1 MFSSVCSIRSAQC
14 AALIALA
21 AVVGLSRFEPTSQ
34 PEPDTAGASSVTRSV
49 PRHSSF
55 SHPLASRAFGL
66 LAHAIGLYREAFVR
80 PTFISSP
87 LADEPTA
94 RARAL
99 GRPPLGCSSAD
110 PIVSVRRA
118 DFPVDAFAFSHPPD
132 RESAAVR
139 PHRLPFAVG
148 PPPPHATP
156 PHRAAGTSVPK
167 DVTARWPMYTP
178 VVPFSVSP
186 VARVACCQLVGQHL
200 AALKF
205 LPSFALRGEPAP
217 FPTSVRFRL
226 PLGASGLSDACL
238 FSFST

>member
-1 MFSSVCSIRSAQC
+1 MFPSVCSIRSAQC

-66 LAHAIGLYREAFVR
+66 LAHAIGLYREVFVR

-87 LADEPTA
+87 LADESTA
-94 RARAL
+94 RALA
-99 GRPPLGCSSAD
+99 RPPLGCSSAD
-110 PIVSVRRA
+110 PIVSARRA

-139 PHRLPFAVG
+139 QHRLPFAVG

-167 DVTARWPMYTP
+167 DVTARCPMVTL
-178 VVPFSVSP
+178 VVSLSLSP

-205 LPSFALRGEPAP
+205 LPSSALRGEPAP
-217 FPTSVRFRL
+217 LPTSVRFRL
-226 PLGASGLSDACL
+226 PLGASGLSDTRL

>member
-1 MFSSVCSIRSAQC
+1 MFPSVCSIRSAQC

-34 PEPDTAGASSVTRSV
+34 PEPDTAAASSVTRSV

-66 LAHAIGLYREAFVR
+66 LAHAIGLYREVFVR

-87 LADEPTA
+87 LADESTA
-94 RARAL
+94 RALA
-99 GRPPLGCSSAD
+99 RPPLGCSSAD
-110 PIVSVRRA
+110 PIVSARRA

-139 PHRLPFAVG
+139 QHRLPFAVG

-167 DVTARWPMYTP
+167 DVTARCPMVP
-178 VVPFSVSP
+178 LVVPLSLSP

-205 LPSFALRGEPAP
+205 LPSSALRGEPAP
-217 FPTSVRFRL
+217 LPTSVRFRL
-226 PLGASGLSDACL
+226 PLGASGLSDTRL

>member
-1 MFSSVCSIRSAQC
+1 MFPCVCSIRSAQC

-34 PEPDTAGASSVTRSV
+34 PEPDTAGTSSVTRSV
-49 PRHSSF
+49 PRHPSF
-55 SHPLASRAFGL
+55 SRAFGL
-66 LAHAIGLYREAFVR
+66 LAHAIGFYREVFVR

-94 RARAL
+94 GAL
-99 GRPPLGCSSAD
+99 VRPPLGCSSAE

-118 DFPVDAFAFSHPPD
+118 DFLLDAFAFSHPQD
-132 RESAAVR
+132 RESTAVR
-139 PHRLPFAVG
+139 QHRFPFAVG
-148 PPPPHATP
+148 PPSPHVTP

-178 VVPFSVSP
+178 VVPLSVSP
-186 VARVACCQLVGQHL
+186 VARVACCQLVGQRL

-226 PLGASGLSDACL
+226 SLGASGRRDACL

>member
-1 MFSSVCSIRSAQC
+1 MFPSVCSIRSAQC

-34 PEPDTAGASSVTRSV
+34 PEPDTAGTSSGTRSV
-49 PRHSSF
+49 PRHPSF
-55 SHPLASRAFGL
+55 SRAFGL
-66 LAHAIGLYREAFVR
+66 LAHAIGFYREVFVR

-94 RARAL
+94 GAL
-99 GRPPLGCSSAD
+99 VRPPLGCSSAE

-118 DFPVDAFAFSHPPD
+118 DFLLDAFAFSHPQD
-132 RESAAVR
+132 RESTAVR
-139 PHRLPFAVG
+139 QHRFPFAVG
-148 PPPPHATP
+148 PPSPHVTP

-178 VVPFSVSP
+178 VVPLSVSP
-186 VARVACCQLVGQHL
+186 VARVACCQLVGQRL

-226 PLGASGLSDACL
+226 SLGASGLSDACL

>member
-1 MFSSVCSIRSAQC
+1 MFPSVCSIRSAQC

-34 PEPDTAGASSVTRSV
+34 PEPDTAGTSSGTRSV
-49 PRHSSF
+49 PRHPSF
-55 SHPLASRAFGL
+55 SRAFGL
-66 LAHAIGLYREAFVR
+66 LAHAIGLYREVFVR
-80 PTFISSP
+80 PAFISSP
-87 LADEPTA
+87 PADESTA
-94 RARAL
+94 RALA
-99 GRPPLGCSSAD
+99 RPPLGCSSAD

-118 DFPVDAFAFSHPPD
+118 DFPVDACAFSHPQD
-132 RESAAVR
+132 LRSSAVR
-139 PHRLPFAVG
+139 PHRFPFAVG
-148 PPPPHATP
+148 PPSPHVTP

-167 DVTARWPMYTP
+167 DVTARCPMVTL
-178 VVPFSVSP
+178 VVPLSLSP
-186 VARVACCQLVGQHL
+186 VARVACCQLVGQRL

-205 LPSFALRGEPAP
+205 PPSFALRGEPAP

>member
-1 MFSSVCSIRSAQC
+1 MFPSVCSIRSAQC

-34 PEPDTAGASSVTRSV
+34 PEPDTAGTSSVTRSV
-49 PRHSSF
+49 PRHPSF
-55 SHPLASRAFGL
+55 SRAFGL
-66 LAHAIGLYREAFVR
+66 LAHAIGFYREVFVR

-94 RARAL
+94 GAL
-99 GRPPLGCSSAD
+99 VRPPLGCSSAE

-118 DFPVDAFAFSHPPD
+118 DFLLDAFAFSHPQD
-132 RESAAVR
+132 RESTAVR
-139 PHRLPFAVG
+139 QHRFPFAVG
-148 PPPPHATP
+148 PPSPHVTP

-167 DVTARWPMYTP
+167 DVTARWSIYAP
-178 VVPFSVSP
+178 VVPLSVSP

-205 LPSFALRGEPAP
+205 LPSSALRGEPAP

-226 PLGASGLSDACL
+226 SLGASGLSDACL

>member
-66 LAHAIGLYREAFVR
+66 LAHAIGLYREVFVR
-80 PTFISSP
+80 LTFISSP
-87 LADEPTA
+87 PADESTA
-94 RARAL
+94 RALA
-99 GRPPLGCSSAD
+99 RPPLGCSSAD

-118 DFPVDAFAFSHPPD
+118 DFPVDACAFSHPQD
-132 RESAAVR
+132 LRSSAVR
-139 PHRLPFAVG
+139 PHRFPFAVG
-148 PPPPHATP
+148 PPSPHVTP

-167 DVTARWPMYTP
+167 DVTARCPMVTL
-178 VVPFSVSP
+178 VVPLSLSP
-186 VARVACCQLVGQHL
+186 VARVACCQLVGQRL

-205 LPSFALRGEPAP
+205 PPSFALRGEPAP

>member
-1 MFSSVCSIRSAQC
+1 MFPSVCSIRSAQC

-34 PEPDTAGASSVTRSV
+34 PEPDTAAASSVTRSV

-66 LAHAIGLYREAFVR
+66 LAHAIGLYREVFVR

-87 LADEPTA
+87 LADESTA
-94 RARAL
+94 RALA
-99 GRPPLGCSSAD
+99 RPPLGCSSAD
-110 PIVSVRRA
+110 PIVSARRA

-139 PHRLPFAVG
+139 QHRLPFAVG

-167 DVTARWPMYTP
+167 DVTARCPMVTL
-178 VVPFSVSP
+178 VVSLSLSP

-205 LPSFALRGEPAP
+205 LPSSALRGEPAP
-217 FPTSVRFRL
+217 LPTSVRFRL
-226 PLGASGLSDACL
+226 PLGASGLSDTRL

>member
-66 LAHAIGLYREAFVR
+66 LAHAIGLYREVFVR

-94 RARAL
+94 NLDSVTGGQILAL
-99 GRPPLGCSSAD
+99 MKELNHQEGVTFLFSTHDHRVMELANRIIQVQDGR
-110 PIVSVRRA
+110 IVDDGGVGQNPTPA
-118 DFPVDAFAFSHPPD
+118 AAPTT
-132 RESAAVR
+132 SAAAAS
-139 PHRLPFAVG
+139 AV
-148 PPPPHATP
+148 H
-156 PHRAAGTSVPK
+156 
-167 DVTARWPMYTP
+167 
-178 VVPFSVSP
+178 
-186 VARVACCQLVGQHL
+186 
-200 AALKF
+200 
-205 LPSFALRGEPAP
+205 
-217 FPTSVRFRL
+217 
-226 PLGASGLSDACL
+226 
-238 FSFST
+238 

>member
-49 PRHSSF
+49 PRHPSF
-55 SHPLASRAFGL
+55 SHAFGL
-66 LAHAIGLYREAFVR
+66 LAHAIGLYREAFIR
-80 PTFISSP
+80 PAFISTRP
-87 LADEPTA
+87 ADESTA
-94 RARAL
+94 RSLSRS
-99 GRPPLGCSSAD
+99 PLGCSSAD

-139 PHRLPFAVG
+139 QHRFPFAVG
-148 PPPPHATP
+148 PPSPHVTP

-167 DVTARWPMYTP
+167 DVTARWPMGSP
-178 VVPFSVSP
+178 VVPFSFPP
-186 VARVACCQLVGQHL
+186 VARLACCQFAGQRL

-205 LPSFALRGEPAP
+205 PPSFALRGEPAP

>member
-34 PEPDTAGASSVTRSV
+34 PEPDTAGTSSVTRSV

-55 SHPLASRAFGL
+55 SRAFGL
-66 LAHAIGLYREAFVR
+66 LAHAIGLYREVFVR
-80 PTFISSP
+80 PAFISSP
-87 LADEPTA
+87 PADEPTA
-94 RARAL
+94 RALA
-99 GRPPLGCSSAD
+99 RPPLGCSSAD
-110 PIVSVRRA
+110 PIFSARRT
-118 DFPVDAFAFSHPPD
+118 DLPGDSCAFSHPPD
-132 RESAAVR
+132 RESAAFR
-139 PHRLPFAVG
+139 PHRFPFAVG
-148 PPPPHATP
+148 PPSPHVTP

-186 VARVACCQLVGQHL
+186 VARVACCQFVGQHL

-217 FPTSVRFRL
+217 VPTSVRFRL
-226 PLGASGLSDACL
+226 SRGASGLSDACL

>member
-1 MFSSVCSIRSAQC
+1 MFPSVCSIRSAQC

-34 PEPDTAGASSVTRSV
+34 PEPDTAGTSSVTRSV

-55 SHPLASRAFGL
+55 SRAFGL
-66 LAHAIGLYREAFVR
+66 LAHAIGLYREVFVR
-80 PTFISSP
+80 PAFISSP
-87 LADEPTA
+87 PADESTA
-94 RARAL
+94 RALA
-99 GRPPLGCSSAD
+99 RPPLGCSSAE

-118 DFPVDAFAFSHPPD
+118 DFLLDAFAFSHPQD
-132 RESAAVR
+132 RESTAVR
-139 PHRLPFAVG
+139 QHRFPFAVG
-148 PPPPHATP
+148 PPSPHVTP

-167 DVTARWPMYTP
+167 DVTARWSIYAP
-178 VVPFSVSP
+178 VVPLSVSP
-186 VARVACCQLVGQHL
+186 VARVACCQLVGQRL

-226 PLGASGLSDACL
+226 SLGASGLSDACL

>member
-1 MFSSVCSIRSAQC
+1 MFPSVCSIRSAQC

-34 PEPDTAGASSVTRSV
+34 PEPDTAGTSSVTRSV
-49 PRHSSF
+49 PRHPSF
-55 SHPLASRAFGL
+55 SRAFGL
-66 LAHAIGLYREAFVR
+66 LAHAIGFYREVFVR

-94 RARAL
+94 GAL
-99 GRPPLGCSSAD
+99 VRPPLGCSSAE

-118 DFPVDAFAFSHPPD
+118 DFLRDAFAFSHPQD
-132 RESAAVR
+132 RESTAVR
-139 PHRLPFAVG
+139 QHRFPFAVG
-148 PPPPHATP
+148 PPSPHVTP

-167 DVTARWPMYTP
+167 DVTARWPMVTP
-178 VVPFSVSP
+178 VVPLSVSP

-205 LPSFALRGEPAP
+205 LPSSALRGEPAP

-226 PLGASGLSDACL
+226 SLGASGLSDACL

>member
-34 PEPDTAGASSVTRSV
+34 PEPDTAGTSSGTRSV
-49 PRHSSF
+49 PRHPSF
-55 SHPLASRAFGL
+55 SRAFGL
-66 LAHAIGLYREAFVR
+66 LAHAIGFYREVFVR

-94 RARAL
+94 GAL
-99 GRPPLGCSSAD
+99 VRPPLGCSSAE

-118 DFPVDAFAFSHPPD
+118 DFLLDAFAFSHPQD
-132 RESAAVR
+132 RESTAVR
-139 PHRLPFAVG
+139 QHRFPFAVG
-148 PPPPHATP
+148 PPSPHVTP

-167 DVTARWPMYTP
+167 DVTARWPMVTP
-178 VVPFSVSP
+178 VVPLSVSP
-186 VARVACCQLVGQHL
+186 VARVACCQLVGQRL

-226 PLGASGLSDACL
+226 SLGASGLSDACL

>member
-34 PEPDTAGASSVTRSV
+34 PEPDTAGTSSVTRSV
-49 PRHSSF
+49 PLHPSF
-55 SHPLASRAFGL
+55 SRAFGL
-66 LAHAIGLYREAFVR
+66 LAHAIGFYREVFVR

-94 RARAL
+94 GAL
-99 GRPPLGCSSAD
+99 VRPPLGCSSAE

-118 DFPVDAFAFSHPPD
+118 DFLLDAFAFSHPQD
-132 RESAAVR
+132 RESTAVR
-139 PHRLPFAVG
+139 QHRFPFAVG
-148 PPPPHATP
+148 PPSPHVTP

-167 DVTARWPMYTP
+167 DVTARWSIYAP
-178 VVPFSVSP
+178 VVPLSVSP

-205 LPSFALRGEPAP
+205 LPSSALRGEPAP

-226 PLGASGLSDACL
+226 SLGASGLSDACL

>member
-1 MFSSVCSIRSAQC
+1 MFPSVCSIRSAQC

-34 PEPDTAGASSVTRSV
+34 PEPDTAGTSSVTRSV
-49 PRHSSF
+49 PRHPSF
-55 SHPLASRAFGL
+55 SRAFGL
-66 LAHAIGLYREAFVR
+66 LAHAIGTYREVFVR
-80 PTFISSP
+80 PTFISNP

-94 RARAL
+94 GAL
-99 GRPPLGCSSAD
+99 VRPPLGCSSAE

-118 DFPVDAFAFSHPPD
+118 DFLLDAFAFSHPQD
-132 RESAAVR
+132 RESTAVR
-139 PHRLPFAVG
+139 QHRFPFAVG
-148 PPPPHATP
+148 PPSPHVTP

-167 DVTARWPMYTP
+167 DVTARWPMVTP
-178 VVPFSVSP
+178 VVPLSVSP

-205 LPSFALRGEPAP
+205 LPSSALRGEPAP

-226 PLGASGLSDACL
+226 SLGASGLSDACL

>member
-1 MFSSVCSIRSAQC
+1 MFPSVCSIRSAQC

-34 PEPDTAGASSVTRSV
+34 PEPDTAGTSSVTRSV
-49 PRHSSF
+49 PRHPSF
-55 SHPLASRAFGL
+55 SRAFGL
-66 LAHAIGLYREAFVR
+66 LAHAIGFYREVFVR

-94 RARAL
+94 GAL
-99 GRPPLGCSSAD
+99 VRPPLGCSSAE

-118 DFPVDAFAFSHPPD
+118 DFLLDAFAFSHPQD
-132 RESAAVR
+132 RESTAVR
-139 PHRLPFAVG
+139 QHRFPFAVG
-148 PPPPHATP
+148 PPSPHVTP

-167 DVTARWPMYTP
+167 DVTARWSIYAP
-178 VVPFSVSP
+178 VVPLSVSP
-186 VARVACCQLVGQHL
+186 VARVACCQLVGQRL

-226 PLGASGLSDACL
+226 SLGASGRRDACL

>member
-1 MFSSVCSIRSAQC
+1 MFPSVCSIRSAQC

-66 LAHAIGLYREAFVR
+66 LAHAIGLYREVFVR
-80 PTFISSP
+80 PALISSP
-87 LADEPTA
+87 PAYESTASALA
-94 RARAL
+94 
-99 GRPPLGCSSAD
+99 RPPLGCSSAD

-139 PHRLPFAVG
+139 QHRLPFAVG

-186 VARVACCQLVGQHL
+186 VARVACCQLVGQRL
-200 AALKF
+200 AARKF
-205 LPSFALRGEPAP
+205 PPSFALRGEPAP

-226 PLGASGLSDACL
+226 PLGASGLSDTRL

>member
-1 MFSSVCSIRSAQC
+1 MFPSVCSIRSAQC

-66 LAHAIGLYREAFVR
+66 LAHAIGLYREVFVR

-139 PHRLPFAVG
+139 QHRFPFAVG
-148 PPPPHATP
+148 PPSPHVTP

-167 DVTARWPMYTP
+167 DVTARWPMGSP
-178 VVPFSVSP
+178 VVPFSFPP
-186 VARVACCQLVGQHL
+186 VARIACCQFAGQRL

-205 LPSFALRGEPAP
+205 PPSFALRAESAP
-217 FPTSVRFRL
+217 VPTSVRFR
-226 PLGASGLSDACL
+226 PSLGVSGLRAARF
-238 FSFST
+238 FSFSI

>member
-1 MFSSVCSIRSAQC
+1 MSPSVCSIRSAQC

-21 AVVGLSRFEPTSQ
+21 AVVGLSRFEPTAQ

-55 SHPLASRAFGL
+55 SRAFGL
-66 LAHAIGLYREAFVR
+66 LAHAIGFYREVFVR

-94 RARAL
+94 GAL
-99 GRPPLGCSSAD
+99 VRPPLGCSSAA

-118 DFPVDAFAFSHPPD
+118 DFLLDAFAFSHPQY
-132 RESAAVR
+132 RESTAVR
-139 PHRLPFAVG
+139 QHRFPFAVG
-148 PPPPHATP
+148 PPSPHVTP

-167 DVTARWPMYTP
+167 DVTARWSIYAP
-178 VVPFSVSP
+178 VVPLSVSP
-186 VARVACCQLVGQHL
+186 VARVACCQLVGQRL

-205 LPSFALRGEPAP
+205 SPSSALRGEPAP
-217 FPTSVRFRL
+217 VPTSVRFRL
-226 PLGASGLSDACL
+226 SLGVSGRRDACL

>member
-1 MFSSVCSIRSAQC
+1 MFPSVCSIRSAQC

-34 PEPDTAGASSVTRSV
+34 PEPDTAGTSSVTRSV
-49 PRHSSF
+49 PRHPSF
-55 SHPLASRAFGL
+55 SHAFGL
-66 LAHAIGLYREAFVR
+66 LAHAIGLYREAFIR
-80 PTFISSP
+80 PAFISTP
-87 LADEPTA
+87 PADESTA
-94 RARAL
+94 RALA
-99 GRPPLGCSSAD
+99 RPPLGCSTAD
-110 PIVSVRRA
+110 PIVSTLRA

-139 PHRLPFAVG
+139 QHRFPFAVG
-148 PPPPHATP
+148 PPSPHVTP

>member
-55 SHPLASRAFGL
+55 SHAFGL
-66 LAHAIGLYREAFVR
+66 LAHAIGLYREAFIR
-80 PTFISSP
+80 PAFISTP
-87 LADEPTA
+87 PADESTA
-94 RARAL
+94 RALA
-99 GRPPLGCSSAD
+99 RPPLGCSSAD

-148 PPPPHATP
+148 PPSPHVTP

-178 VVPFSVSP
+178 VVPLSVSP

-205 LPSFALRGEPAP
+205 LPSSALRGEPAP

>member
-1 MFSSVCSIRSAQC
+1 MFPSVCSIRSAQC

-34 PEPDTAGASSVTRSV
+34 PEPDTAGTSSVTRSV
-49 PRHSSF
+49 PRHPSF
-55 SHPLASRAFGL
+55 SHAFGL
-66 LAHAIGLYREAFVR
+66 LAHAIGLYREAFIR
-80 PTFISSP
+80 PAFISTP
-87 LADEPTA
+87 PADESTA
-94 RARAL
+94 RALA
-99 GRPPLGCSSAD
+99 RPPLGCSTAD
-110 PIVSVRRA
+110 PIVSTLRA

-139 PHRLPFAVG
+139 QHRFPFAVG
-148 PPPPHATP
+148 PPSPHVTP

-167 DVTARWPMYTP
+167 DVTARWPMHTP